1 VNESTTLDRGP
12 EYRVRQMD
20 SVPPVVTDRIRA
32 LGAII
37 KGHEDMAAAYKRELK
52 ALKRE
57 AGIES

>member
-1 VNESTTLDRGP
+1 MNESATLDRRT
-12 EYRVRQMD
+12 EYRIKPHSAD
-20 SVPPVVTDRIRA
+20 SPLEARIRA

-57 AGIES
+57 AGINT